1 MTVDMHDESSWC
13 VSNHYNAC
21 PGGCGSTEVTQY
33 LWTSC
38 RLMFQAY
45 IDVHANKR
53 DSILFSYLHG
63 EFQVSVA
70 RVQFVKKN
78 NSFIEIRH
86 NGQAVTHIA
95 LIEGGEL
102 AHFLLIFPLQST

>member
-1 MTVDMHDESSWC
+1 
-13 VSNHYNAC
+13 
-21 PGGCGSTEVTQY
+21 
-33 LWTSC
+33 
-38 RLMFQAY
+38 MFQAY

-53 DSILFSYLHG
+53 DSILFSYFHG

-70 RVQFVKKN
+70 RVQFVKKS

-86 NGQAVTHIA
+86 NGQAVTHVA

-102 AHFLLIFPLQST
+102 AHFLLIIFSSTEHMNMLANNGPRGEAIATPSICL